1 MQTNFDRIKNF
12 LDFSDPGKFYL
23 ALVVQRKKD
32 NPDLDRSERIIKN
45 YMIPTL
51 EKLEYVKDE
60 MVTLCRVFN
69 ARVYLYI
76 NRRSFKNTQKAMVK
90 TLVDQICANS
100 ASNLNHL
107 FDSCSAAHGC
117 GDKYWIIDVDLP
129 KKPDVCS
136 SDSYMRLE
144 SEVKMKLF
152 DELEGM
158 KPDLPDGGRRV
169 QLVLPT
175 KNGFHIVTKPFD
187 TREWCNIVG
196 LMSCIEEKYGLQVE
210 IELKKD
216 AMVNLILPPKQLDGW
231 EYLKETHPDASQED
245 LSKMYD
251 GYLRGRMSAFS
262 ESRRYY
268 TGLIGTYKTI
278 AKSS

>member
-1 MQTNFDRIKNF
+1 MQTNFDRIKSF

-45 YMIPTL
+45 YIIPTL
-51 EKLEYVKDE
+51 DKLEYVKEE
-60 MVTLCRVFN
+60 METLCQVFN
-69 ARVYLYI
+69 ARVYMYI
-76 NRRSFKNTQKAMVK
+76 NRRSFKNTQKAMAK
-90 TLVDQICANS
+90 TLIDQICAES
-100 ASNLNHL
+100 VGNLNHL

-117 GDKYWIIDVDLP
+117 GDKNWIIDFDLP
-129 KKPDVCS
+129 KSADI
-136 SDSYMRLE
+136 
-144 SEVKMKLF
+144 SEL
-152 DELEGM
+152 
-158 KPDLPDGGRRV
+158 V
-169 QLVLPT
+169 QLRMELKLRMEAELSRISPEGPKTLLELDTV
-175 KNGFHIVTKPFD
+175 NGFHLVTRPFD
-187 TREWCNIVG
+187 TREWGGICSRLYHAGVD
-196 LMSCIEEKYGLQVE
+196 

-216 AMVNLILPPKQLDGW
+216 AMVNLILPPKQIDGW
-231 EYLKETHPDASQED
+231 KYLKETYPDASQED

-268 TGLIGTYKTI
+268 TGPIGTYKTI

>member
-51 EKLEYVKDE
+51 EKLEYVREE
-60 MVTLCRVFN
+60 METLCQVFN

-76 NRRSFKNTQKAMVK
+76 NRRSFKNTQKAMAK
-90 TLVDQICANS
+90 TLIDQICS
-100 ASNLNHL
+100 DSYSNLNHL
-107 FDSCSAAHGC
+107 FDSCAAAHGC
-117 GDKYWIIDVDLP
+117 GDRLWIIDADFAEGADSSV
-129 KKPDVCS
+129 KKEVLD
-136 SDSYMRLE
+136 RL
-144 SEVKMKLF
+144 SK
-152 DELEGM
+152 ELEKVSPEGD
-158 KPDLPDGGRRV
+158 K
-169 QLVLPT
+169 LVMCLDT
-175 KNGFHIVTKPFD
+175 KNGFHVVTRPFD
-187 TREWCNIVG
+187 TREWGGICTRTY
-196 LMSCIEEKYGLQVE
+196 YGGVDL
-210 IELKKD
+210 ELKKD